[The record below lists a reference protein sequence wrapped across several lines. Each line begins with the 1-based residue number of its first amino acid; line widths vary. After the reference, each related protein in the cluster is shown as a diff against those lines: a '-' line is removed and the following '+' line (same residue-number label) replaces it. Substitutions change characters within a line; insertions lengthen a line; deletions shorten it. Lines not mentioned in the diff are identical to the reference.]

1 MNTSKGTDYKNS
13 IGIMNLKNRLT
24 TMVIAGG
31 ILTAGAST
39 PVYLDPKAPIEDR
52 VEDALKRMTMEE
64 KVAMCHAQSKFS
76 SPGVPRLGIPEIWMS
91 DGPHGVRA
99 EISWNSWAYADW
111 TNDSITAFPALTAL
125 AATWNPEPC
134 RGIWQGYRRGGT
146 LSREGC
152 AARSGREYLPHSSQ
166 RT

>member
-1 MNTSKGTDYKNS
+1 
-13 IGIMNLKNRLT
+13 
-24 TMVIAGG
+24 MVIAGG

-99 EISWNSWAYADW
+99 
-111 TNDSITAFPALTAL
+111 
-125 AATWNPEPC
+125 
-134 RGIWQGYRRGGT
+134 
-146 LSREGC
+146 
-152 AARSGREYLPHSSQ
+152 
-166 RT
+166 